1 MAKQS
6 ILLLRHSGLKGVNI
20 WRATLHCLNMHARC
34 ISHFSVRRYSLS
46 LWLRLLCLIF
56 LLSFVVSCPRIK
68 LPLGG
73 RLDPSPCA
81 LLPMVIRKVA
91 VVCLL
96 TPLAV
101 VPDST
106 AISQSTPARA
116 SVPNPPD
123 NGSVPTSLPSCQLDL
138 SSMTMDCLVSVIQ
151 NQISLLTQTGAVSMS
166 PGPHPTS
173 LPQPVVAP
181 QPTFLPQPAVAPQPT
196 SLPQPVVA
204 PLASIQS
211 VTMSVP
217 LAPLPVPPVPPCWQ
231 VHILVLISGVR
242 EYYYYVC
249 VDIRYTCVLL
259 LYMCMCYSYVLCI
272 ATVLLVNFS

>member
-1 MAKQS
+1 MPKN
-6 ILLLRHSGLKGVNI
+6 K
-20 WRATLHCLNMHARC
+20 ATSRGSARSQPMRSATHGHPQGCLSSNAP
-34 ISHFSVRRYSLS
+34 S
-46 LWLRLLCLIF
+46 
-56 LLSFVVSCPRIK
+56 SCPR
-68 LPLGG
+68 
-73 RLDPSPCA
+73 R
-81 LLPMVIRKVA
+81 
-91 VVCLL
+91 
-96 TPLAV
+96 
-101 VPDST
+101 T

-217 LAPLPVPPVPPCWQ
+217 LAPLPATLPPSSSTMLAGTHPC
-231 VHILVLISGVR
+231 I
-242 EYYYYVC
+242 
-249 VDIRYTCVLL
+249 DIRCT
-259 LYMCMCYSYVLCI
+259 
-272 ATVLLVNFS
+272 